1 MKERTMSEVTLL
13 ALFED
18 IDPAANGIETLH
30 KLGVSDERINVI
42 SGVPVLERM
51 LGRPLQWTNV
61 SRLALGG
68 AIAGFCFG
76 AFLNWGT
83 PALYYVPVGGQAQLP
98 VPPGLILLFEMTM
111 LFALLSTFLGVFL
124 DSYFPNYRP
133 MDYVPEI
140 SDGKIGVF
148 FKVPEGEQK
157 KYIDAMSKAGAGSVK
172 ATEARQL

>member
-1 MKERTMSEVTLL
+1 MPDATLL

-18 IDPAANGIETLH
+18 IDPAADAIEKLHEMGIT
-30 KLGVSDERINVI
+30 DDNINVI
-42 SGVPVLERM
+42 SGVPIMHKM
-51 LGRPLQWTNV
+51 LGRPHPWTNV

-76 AFLNWGT
+76 VFLNYGT
-83 PALYYVPVGGQAQLP
+83 PLLYPVPVGGQYITP
-98 VPPGLILLFEMTM
+98 IPPGMILIFEMTM

-133 MDYVPEI
+133 LEYVPEI

-148 FKVPEGEQK
+148 FKHPQGEQEK
-157 KYIDAMSKAGAGSVK
+157 FVDALSTLGAESVRPV
-172 ATEARQL
+172 EAQQL